1 MANFLFGKRVDP
13 YRGFRFRVL
22 DVSGTE
28 LGGFTTVSGLRDET
42 EVVEYREGID
52 GITARKLPGFTT
64 SDNIVLERGLSV
76 DETLQNWRD
85 EVWNARQD
93 NTVLPD
99 SEFRRDLLVQ
109 LLDQRGQV
117 VKQWKILE
125 AWPSIYEIDTLDAS
139 SSDVLIERMEIA
151 NEGHYLVPTS
161 AGLAGA
167 VPTG

>member
-1 MANFLFGKRVDP
+1 MADFLYGKRVDP

-22 DVSGTE
+22 DVSGVE

-76 DETLQNWRD
+76 DQTLQDWRN
-85 EVWNARQD
+85 EVWSARQD

-99 SEFRRDLLVQ
+99 SEFRRDIIVH
-109 LLDQRGQV
+109 LLDQRGIV
-117 VKQWKILE
+117 VKAWMILE
-125 AWPSIYEIDTLDAS
+125 AWPAIYEVDTLDAM
-139 SSDVLIERMEIA
+139 SSDVLIERVELA
-151 NEGHYLVPTS
+151 NEGHYLIPS
-161 AGLAGA
+161 ANGLAGA
-167 VPTG
+167 TPQG